1 MHYALTTII
10 VAASF
15 IAIVGGA
22 AAGLYYYVGQVPEA
36 PASALQGKVVEIGSF
51 LSASQ
56 DGTVYG
62 VSTGR
67 CTMSSAQLEPFTL
80 TLQLPEGPSYV
91 PANKTALAVPGMVV
105 SAPPAGNFS
114 LSGGAR
120 VFGGTLNGSQAMFIM
135 PLMKMVSV
143 TTERELGTT
152 VHLITLS
159 VPSIQQGF
167 SASGTFNIMRR
178 TTGTE
183 NAEYAR
189 DVEMSGSATLYV
201 DGEPATAFSVQ
212 AGDKVKVMVLYNK
225 VQLIRTG

>member
-36 PASALQGKVVEIGSF
+36 PASALQEKVVEIGSF

-67 CTMSSAQLEPFTL
+67 CTMSSVRLDPFNITL
-80 TLQLPEGPSYV
+80 TLPEGPSV
-91 PANKTALAVPGMVV
+91 FPANKTALAVPGMVV
-105 SAPPAGNFS
+105 SAPPAGNYS
-114 LSGGAR
+114 QGGGAKI
-120 VFGGTLNGSQAMFIM
+120 FMDSSGNGNTAYIM
-135 PLMKMVSV
+135 PLMRMVSV

-152 VHLITLS
+152 IHLVTLS

-167 SASGTFNIMRR
+167 SATGTFNVMRR

-183 NAEYAR
+183 SAEYAR

-201 DGEPATAFSVQ
+201 DREPAAAFQVQ
-212 AGDKVKVMVLYNK
+212 AGDKVKIMVLYNK